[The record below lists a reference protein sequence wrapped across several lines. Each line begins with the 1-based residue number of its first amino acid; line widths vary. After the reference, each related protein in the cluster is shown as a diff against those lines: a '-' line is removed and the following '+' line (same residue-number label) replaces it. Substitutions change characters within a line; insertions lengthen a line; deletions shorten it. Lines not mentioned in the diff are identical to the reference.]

1 MNNTWKMKGK
11 TMKNQIDKSLLK
23 FAKAQSEPQPFKPTS
38 KRDWALFILL
48 SPIIA
53 LGGWVF
59 LLILCMKEGN

>member
-1 MNNTWKMKGK
+1 
-11 TMKNQIDKSLLK
+11 MKNQIDQSLLK
-23 FAKAQSEPQPFKPTS
+23 FAKAQQPVADPFKPTS

-48 SPIIA
+48 SPLLA